1 MIKILLYITLMA
13 SCSSN
18 KNMPQKEKE
27 QMQILNA
34 VAEIKIY
41 NFFEDRGF
49 TNGNAY
55 SYFDKM
61 SKMKI
66 SKSRI
71 EDSDMNLLLEINSKA
86 KVKNLF
92 PGKVGQEILFTE
104 FVYTDNSVSKIIIQT
119 NLIRDFTNHIDYWI
133 EDIQHQQLIS
143 QLKDKMFE
151 NYQNK
156 EEE

>member
-1 MIKILLYITLMA
+1 MKFTYISIAIIIILTII
-13 SCSSN
+13 SCSQS
-18 KNMPQKEKE
+18 KNIIVSKQ
-27 QMQILNA
+27 
-34 VAEIKIY
+34 VAEINIY

-49 TNGNAY
+49 TNGDAY

-66 SKSRI
+66 NKSRI
-71 EDSDMNLLLEINSKA
+71 EDSDMNLLLEIISKA
-86 KVKNLF
+86 RVKNLF
-92 PGKVGQEILFTE
+92 PGKVGQKILFTE

-133 EDIQHQQLIS
+133 EDIQHQQFIN
-143 QLKDKMFE
+143 QLKDRMFE